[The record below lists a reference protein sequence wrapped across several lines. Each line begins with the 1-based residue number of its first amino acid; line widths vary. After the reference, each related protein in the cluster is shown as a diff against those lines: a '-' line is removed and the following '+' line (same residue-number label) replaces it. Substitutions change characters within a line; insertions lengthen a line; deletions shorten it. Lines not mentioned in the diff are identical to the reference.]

1 MYVDIFEVV
10 SSFIL
15 VRSTIVSESV
25 RCLSSVQV
33 VGTPYAHN
41 QKCILVDTPASEAT
55 RRITAFLGGL
65 DLADGRYDTPAHRL
79 FGDLDTVFPG
89 DIHNPTLGDAAV
101 HHGPRL
107 PWHDMHCRLDGAAAY
122 DVLKN
127 FEQRWRRA
135 TAKHLK
141 ASKHGKDDAL
151 LKLQRI
157 PWILSQDVAHGEGHA
172 LRVLPEGD
180 PRCWHAQVFRSVDA
194 GSVKGFPRSW
204 ETEEMEARHL
214 LCDKSLAVEQSIHAA
229 YVAAV
234 RAADRFVYLETERFV
249 GSSYAWPRSFR
260 HPGAGN
266 LVPMEIALKAASKIR
281 AGEDFAAYVVL
292 PMWPAAEGPPGSA
305 PAQEALFWQGK
316 TMQAMYEVVAK
327 AIAEAGGRA
336 HPQDYLNFYCL
347 GNRELAPP
355 APRGLDGRAA
365 ETGTSPA
372 ALARRHGR
380 FMVYVHSKGMVVD
393 DEYVLLGSANVNQRS
408 LSGSRDTEIA
418 VGAHQ
423 PHQTGRRP
431 RGQVHQYRMSLWEEH
446 LGRLDEVLKAPE
458 SPECVRRV
466 NQVARENWERYT
478 DEGEVVE
485 EMQGHLMR
493 YPVEVDDDGSVWPL
507 TGHEFFPDVGGRVLG
522 STNKFPDHLT
532 M

>member
-1 MYVDIFEVV
+1 MATISSPSMADLRGTVLPSNDAALNLSCVSRVPAAIVV
-10 SSFIL
+10 PPSLARCGKTWGKTERKSETKAQIL
-15 VRSTIVSESV
+15 ELMLYKEGEISGNS
-25 RCLSSVQV
+25 QGHV

-41 QKCILVDTPASEAT
+41 QKSILVDTPASEAT

-65 DLADGRYDTPAHRL
+65 DLAAGRYDTPAHRL
-79 FGDLDTVFPG
+79 FGDLDTVFRG
-89 DIHNPTLGDAAV
+89 DIHNPTLGDAAGEN
-101 HHGPRL
+101 GPRL

-157 PWILSQDVAHGEGHA
+157 PWILSPVVADGEDDA
-172 LRVLPEGD
+172 LRVLPEDD

-229 YVAAV
+229 YVAAI
-234 RAADRFVYLETERFV
+234 RAADRFVYLETERFL
-249 GSSYAWPRSFR
+249 GSSYAWPAPFR

-281 AGEDFAAYVVL
+281 AGEDFAAYVVH
-292 PMWPAAEGPPGSA
+292 
-305 PAQEALFWQGK
+305 
-316 TMQAMYEVVAK
+316 
-327 AIAEAGGRA
+327 R
-336 HPQDYLNFYCL
+336 
-347 GNRELAPP
+347 
-355 APRGLDGRAA
+355 
-365 ETGTSPA
+365 
-372 ALARRHGR
+372 
-380 FMVYVHSKGMVVD
+380 
-393 DEYVLLGSANVNQRS
+393 
-408 LSGSRDTEIA
+408 
-418 VGAHQ
+418 
-423 PHQTGRRP
+423 
-431 RGQVHQYRMSLWEEH
+431 YRMSLWEEH
-446 LGRLDEVLKAPE
+446 LGGLAEVLKAPE
-458 SPECVRRV
+458 SPECVRLV
-466 NQVARENWERYT
+466 NQVARENWDRYT

-485 EMQGHLMR
+485 TMQGHLMK
-493 YPVEVDDDGSVWPL
+493 YPVEVDHDGSVWPL